1 MQSCVKLNAHDD
13 HSSRYPGIIADVM
26 HSTTRESRRLVHK
39 PPPVPRSRSTSRSRA
54 TESFS
59 VLPPLSP
66 QIPAPPRTPEP
77 YRLTP
82 TQVKRDTR
90 NAFVIL
96 PEVSPP
102 VRSRSPSPGGRA
114 SPFKIRTFRESTLP
128 SRHASREPSPEK
140 RKSIL
145 KRKSSLSSS
154 PTRFTAKLPP
164 TDYRRRQSLSPG
176 RAILIE
182 NRFKGPQPRSKS
194 TPRIPPPKICV
205 TDDNKKD
212 FLNRRKISRS
222 VSPARRKP
230 GDKPTSDVNS
240 KVDKAKGD
248 LLTVENLDD
257 KENDLPNNQN
267 EKAPSVKTADTL
279 DTKDPGSSKPPPKPA
294 NSPKKNVTKVQ
305 NNAAKKALNS
315 TSPRKSI
322 NSNENKSNFSKSPQ
336 KENPNL
342 KSPTPRSRS
351 SSKSPAKKASDSKTN
366 DMSQRSKYTTGFNSQ
381 RTISP
386 SRNST
391 LKKNANKTP
400 VVAKP
405 VSKQPVVAPR
415 PTTLKNEKKKEDAKK
430 EYMKTD
436 MNPLGDGKEEEKEP
450 MLPKE
455 NGEEKNVEVKSEAP
469 KNGSVSVVENN
480 NNSPKKNS
488 PKKETPKTSPTKKST
503 PVRSPSKSPK
513 RVEPR
518 KRSLTRDDTSKSLPV
533 EEITPTAPITLMR
546 TSTAPA
552 LAAAHPDIA
561 NRVTTAVES
570 HMSPK
575 SPNRKIINKKIN
587 EQLSKVSEV
596 PSMSK
601 ESIRSNFSTETVRAV
616 GKEGSPVRIKKNGL
630 VQTVMVKEEPEVEV
644 LSANNLMRN
653 DMVNNNGHRNI
664 AWDRPD
670 NHIAVETDNT
680 TDDEPESVTPRSC
693 CCFNLFS
700 RCKCCNTCL
709 HKCKQSK
716 MYDRIG
722 NAAQCCQSKCCG
734 GLTSR
739 LGTLC
744 GKLKCKGLSKLAC
757 CSKLSCCGK
766 LKGASSCCKRTPREV
781 DVEGQGSEPK
791 VTCAKRLKNMWRFLC
806 CLNTG
811 CCRRIQ
817 DKCGCCKRLA
827 CCKMGGCCGPL
838 TPEEEVER
846 QKRNRMKKS
855 KKNSRQTSMNKEQS
869 KIDPS
874 MVEHQSIMRAGIP
887 ILPVGLAWICMI
899 LNVLIPGS
907 GTFMSGLFCLCVGKP
922 RFQVNDTP
930 FGRLG
935 AFIVQ
940 CLVALAQVFTILFC
954 LVGWGWSIWW
964 GTIMLK
970 LAKKHQR
977 MKQAERNETEAP
989 VTNQN
994 HVVDNI

>member
-1 MQSCVKLNAHDD
+1 
-13 HSSRYPGIIADVM
+13 M
-26 HSTTRESRRLVHK
+26 HCTTRESRRLVHK

-154 PTRFTAKLPP
+154 PTRFPAKLPP

-182 NRFKGPQPRSKS
+182 NRFKGPQPRSK
-194 TPRIPPPKICV
+194 
-205 TDDNKKD
+205 
-212 FLNRRKISRS
+212 
-222 VSPARRKP
+222 
-230 GDKPTSDVNS
+230 
-240 KVDKAKGD
+240 
-248 LLTVENLDD
+248 
-257 KENDLPNNQN
+257 
-267 EKAPSVKTADTL
+267 
-279 DTKDPGSSKPPPKPA
+279 
-294 NSPKKNVTKVQ
+294 
-305 NNAAKKALNS
+305 
-315 TSPRKSI
+315 
-322 NSNENKSNFSKSPQ
+322 
-336 KENPNL
+336 
-342 KSPTPRSRS
+342 
-351 SSKSPAKKASDSKTN
+351 
-366 DMSQRSKYTTGFNSQ
+366 
-381 RTISP
+381 
-386 SRNST
+386 
-391 LKKNANKTP
+391 
-400 VVAKP
+400 
-405 VSKQPVVAPR
+405 
-415 PTTLKNEKKKEDAKK
+415 
-430 EYMKTD
+430 
-436 MNPLGDGKEEEKEP
+436 
-450 MLPKE
+450 
-455 NGEEKNVEVKSEAP
+455 
-469 KNGSVSVVENN
+469 
-480 NNSPKKNS
+480 
-488 PKKETPKTSPTKKST
+488 
-503 PVRSPSKSPK
+503 
-513 RVEPR
+513 
-518 KRSLTRDDTSKSLPV
+518 
-533 EEITPTAPITLMR
+533 
-546 TSTAPA
+546 
-552 LAAAHPDIA
+552 
-561 NRVTTAVES
+561 
-570 HMSPK
+570 
-575 SPNRKIINKKIN
+575 
-587 EQLSKVSEV
+587 
-596 PSMSK
+596 
-601 ESIRSNFSTETVRAV
+601 
-616 GKEGSPVRIKKNGL
+616 
-630 VQTVMVKEEPEVEV
+630 
-644 LSANNLMRN
+644 
-653 DMVNNNGHRNI
+653 
-664 AWDRPD
+664 PD

-680 TDDEPESVTPRSC
+680 TDDEPDSVTPRSC

-722 NAAQCCQSKCCG
+722 NAAQCCQSKCCGGLTSRLGTLCGKLKCKGLSKLACCSKLSCCGKLKGASSCCKRTPREVDVEGQGSEPKVTCAKRLKNLWRFLCCLNTGCCRRIQDKCGCCKRLACCKMGGCCGPLTPEEEVERQKRNRMKKSKKNSRQTSMNKVRNASLVSLEGKAPFSEMVDDLGEGQWSMGSMVTVEPTQPDNHIAVETDNTTDDEPDSVTPRSCCCFNLFSRCKCCNTCLHKCKQSKMYDRIGNAAQCCQSKCCGGLTSRLGTLCGKLKSERCEQLQSKCCG

-855 KKNSRQTSMNKEQS
+855 KKNITQSIFFPPFQEQS